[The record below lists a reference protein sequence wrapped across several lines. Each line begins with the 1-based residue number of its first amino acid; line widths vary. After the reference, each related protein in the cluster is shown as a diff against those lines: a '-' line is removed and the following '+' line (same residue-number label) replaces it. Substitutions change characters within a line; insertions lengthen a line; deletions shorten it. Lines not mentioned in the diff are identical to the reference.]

1 MKYTGENDAY
11 FEAGSVCNE
20 HCELITSSQP
30 SELMLLW
37 FQGDNNTLIIDDE
50 LRTFHK
56 NEILCLTEFHQVEL
70 GHLTDVKMIKW
81 NKFFYC
87 VINHDSEVGCKGIL
101 FYGAVELPVIRLS
114 EEAAKS
120 IALSWQLMEEEL
132 KAEQSLQGE
141 MLQGTLKRLLILC
154 TRIYKQQLKVERVDA
169 ASMDIIREYYFLV
182 EQHFKDKHSVADYAE
197 MLAKSP
203 KTLSNVFRKLGS
215 KSPQQFIKERRML
228 EARRLLASSSMTVS
242 EVGYELGFAD
252 VQSFS
257 RFFKR
262 EEGISPNKF
271 VA

>member
-1 MKYTGENDAY
+1 MKYTGENNAY
-11 FEAGSVCNE
+11 FEAGALCNE

-37 FQGDNNTLIIDDE
+37 FQSDNNTLIIDDE
-50 LRTFHK
+50 PRTFNK
-56 NEILCLTEFHQVEL
+56 NEVVCLTEFHQVEL

-114 EEAAKS
+114 EEDAKS
-120 IALSWQLMEEEL
+120 IALSWQLLEEEL
-132 KAEQSLQGE
+132 SAEQSLQEE
-141 MLQGTLKRLLILC
+141 MLQMTLKRLLILC
-154 TRIYKQQLKVERVDA
+154 TRIYKTQLDIARVDA
-169 ASMDIIREYYFLV
+169 LSMDIIREYYFLV
-182 EQHFKDKHSVADYAE
+182 EQHFKEKHSVAEYAD
-197 MLAKSP
+197 LLSKSP
-203 KTLSNVFRKLGS
+203 KTLSNVFKKLGT

-228 EARRLLASSSMTVS
+228 EARRLLASTSMTVS
-242 EVGYELGFAD
+242 EVGYSLGFSD

-262 EEGISPNKF
+262 EEGVSPNKF
-271 VA
+271 VV